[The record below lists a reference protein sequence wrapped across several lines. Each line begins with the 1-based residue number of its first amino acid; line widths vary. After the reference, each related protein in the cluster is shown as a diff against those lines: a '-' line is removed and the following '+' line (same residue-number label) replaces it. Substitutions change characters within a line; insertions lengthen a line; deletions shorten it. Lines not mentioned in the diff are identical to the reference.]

1 MADEQKPETKPYR
14 LRDGKQHFHDGQAV
28 KPGDVV
34 ELTAAQVRAFGDKF
48 LEVNAPPEVKPDAGI
63 PQANPGVPQDIG
75 AKVPS
80 NGGIKQTG
88 ANEKKVEGEDGVLT
102 PAGNKALGNKPD
114 GTPKTGAELKDDAKK
129 PAVTNDK
136 A

>member
-1 MADEQKPETKPYR
+1 MAEDTKPYR
-14 LRDGKQHFHDGQAV
+14 LRDGKQHFQDGRAV
-28 KPGDVV
+28 QPGEVV

-48 LEVNAPPEVKPDAGI
+48 LPVDAPPEPKGEGRI
-63 PQANPGVPQDIG
+63 PQANDGVPQDIG
-75 AKVPS
+75 AKVPA
-80 NGGIKQTG
+80 NGGLGNTA
-88 ANEKKVEGEDGVLT
+88 ANEAKVTGDDGVVT

-114 GTPKTGAELKDDAKK
+114 GTPKTDAEKKEDAKK